1 MDTSTKPR
9 TYHLRGETYVWV
21 SAVALATILVITFAL
36 LAVLA
41 TQGASVF
48 WPRRLQA
55 LTLQNGDRV
64 LGTLSR
70 TQATPEGGRRM
81 LVRVGN
87 RDVYGTDFRWIDDK
101 DVTVRSFPDD
111 ALVLERREYGPFH
124 GTVGELQLPG
134 VTNASPSWTDLIA
147 ARAALVKPTRAFQT
161 LDARIRRIN
170 DRAEVVRLTLLRRR
184 YHGATE
190 DSPAIARLVAQEAR
204 FREEFKKLADEQVT
218 VFQGLLRPQAVF
230 LDAAGKPRA
239 IPLYNITRAYRPNA
253 MGFFARLGHAVS
265 RLGEILFDPPR
276 EANTEGG
283 LFPAILG
290 TVMMVFTMSIFAFP
304 LGVVAAVYL
313 REYATDGWLTRAIRI
328 AVNNLAGIP
337 SIVYGIFGLG
347 FFVYGIGGSIDRLFF
362 PERLPLPTFGTGG
375 ILWASLTLSLL
386 TVPVVIVSTEEALGA
401 IPADMRTGSFALG
414 ATKYQTLRQILLPM
428 ASPGILTGFILAMAR
443 AAGEVAPLMLTGVV
457 KIAPSS
463 PINGLFPYLHLNRKF
478 MHLGFHIYDVGLQ
491 SPNVEAAK
499 PMVFATAALL
509 VLIVLAM
516 SAVAIRT
523 RTRMR
528 ARYTSNSF

>member
-1 MDTSTKPR
+1 MKPR
-9 TYHLRGETYVWV
+9 TSNLRGETYVWV
-21 SAVALATILVITFAL
+21 SAVALAAILVITFAL

-48 WPRRLQA
+48 WPRRMLA
-55 LTLQNGDRV
+55 LTLRGGDRV
-64 LGTLSR
+64 LGSVSR
-70 TQATPEGGRRM
+70 AQDTPEGGRRM

-87 RDVYGTDFRWIDDK
+87 RDVYGTDFRWIDDR
-101 DVTVRSFPDD
+101 DVVSRSLPNE
-111 ALVLERREYGPFH
+111 AVVLERREYGPFH
-124 GTVGELQLPG
+124 GTLGALQLPG
-134 VTNASPSWTDLIA
+134 ETNAAPSWAELVG
-147 ARAALVKPTRAFQT
+147 AREALAKPTREFQS

-170 DRAEVVRLTLLRRR
+170 DRAEVVRLTLLRQR
-184 YHGATE
+184 YHGATDE
-190 DSPAIARLVAQEAR
+190 SPSIRNLLAREASLR
-204 FREEFKKLADEQVT
+204 DEFKKLADVQAT
-218 VFQGLLRPQAVF
+218 LFQKLLLPQAVF
-230 LDAAGKPRA
+230 LDASGAPRA
-239 IPLYNITRAYRPNA
+239 IPVYNITRAYRPNA
-253 MGFFARLGHAVS
+253 MGFFARVGHAAS
-265 RLGEILFDPPR
+265 RLREVLFDPPR

-347 FFVYGIGGSIDRLFF
+347 FFVYGIGGSLDRWFF

-375 ILWASLTLSLL
+375 ILWASMTLSLL

-457 KIAPSS
+457 KIAPST
-463 PINGLFPYLHLNRKF
+463 PVDGIFPFLHLNRKF
-478 MHLGFHIYDVGLQ
+478 MHLGFHIYDIGLQ

-528 ARYTSNSF
+528 ARYTSHSF

>member
-1 MDTSTKPR
+1 MKTRSSTLR
-9 TYHLRGETYVWV
+9 RGELYVWA
-21 SAVALATILVITFAL
+21 SAVALAAILVVTFGL

-41 TQGASVF
+41 VNGSSVF
-48 WPRRLQA
+48 WPRA
-55 LTLQNGDRV
+55 LHALALRNGDRV
-64 LGTLSR
+64 LATVSR
-70 TQATPEGGRRM
+70 RQATPEGGHRL

-87 RDVYGTDFRWIDDK
+87 RDVYGTDFRWIAEADMAE
-101 DVTVRSFPDD
+101 RALPPD
-111 ALVLERREYGPFH
+111 AAVLERREYGPFH
-124 GTVGELQLPG
+124 GYLKALWLPG
-134 VTNASPSWTDLIA
+134 TTNDSPAWADFSSSRRRLET
-147 ARAALVKPTRAFQT
+147 PTKQFKT
-161 LDARIRRIN
+161 LDRSIQRVN
-170 DRAEVVRLTLLRRR
+170 KRAEVVRLRMLRLRYRGVSDDTPELLRLAAHDAELR
-184 YHGATE
+184 TE
-190 DSPAIARLVAQEAR
+190 FQTMADRQTALYARLLE
-204 FREEFKKLADEQVT
+204 
-218 VFQGLLRPQAVF
+218 PQALF
-230 LDAAGKPRA
+230 ADAAGKPRA
-239 IPLYNITRAYRPNA
+239 IPLYNITRAYRPNR
-253 MGFFARLGHAVS
+253 MGLPGRILHAAS
-265 RLGEILFDPPR
+265 RLREILFEPPR

-283 LFPAILG
+283 LLPAILG
-290 TVMMVFTMSIFAFP
+290 TVMMVFTMSLFAFP

-313 REYATDGWLTRAIRI
+313 REYARDGWLVRAIRI

-347 FFVYGIGGSIDRLFF
+347 FFVYGIGGSLDRMFF
-362 PERLPLPTFGTGG
+362 PERLPMPTFGTGG
-375 ILWASLTLSLL
+375 ILWASMTLSLL

-463 PINGLFPYLHLNRKF
+463 PVDGVFPYLHLNRKF
-478 MHLGFHIYDVGLQ
+478 MHLGFHIYDIGLQ

-499 PMVFATAALL
+499 PMVFATASLL

-516 SAVAIRT
+516 SAFAIRL

-528 ARYTSNSF
+528 ARYSSHSF